1 MSLTDRETW
10 GLIHGVGLGALFLLA
25 FAGGLAGI
33 YSLRPSWLTHT
44 GLSERIARLNIG
56 TTAMAVIAWLTVITG
71 TWIVYPW
78 YRAAPPQGTSGDA
91 LAAFP
96 RSFLL
101 ANPNLA
107 GWHNFGMEWKEHIAW
122 IAPILATAVAYVV
135 IRYGLRLANMPKV
148 RQALLTIFIVA
159 FAAAGVAGLFGAL
172 ITKAAPVH

>member
-10 GLIHGVGLGALFLLA
+10 GLIHGMGLGALFLLA

-44 GLSERIARLNIG
+44 GLRERIVRLNVG

-78 YRAAPPQGTSGDA
+78 YRDAAPTSA
-91 LAAFP
+91 KSL
-96 RSFLL
+96 LL

-122 IAPILATAVAYVV
+122 IAPMLATAVAYIV

-148 RQALLTIFIVA
+148 RQAVLTLFIIA
-159 FAAAGVAGLFGAL
+159 FAAAGIAGLFGAL

>member
-10 GLIHGVGLGALFLLA
+10 GLIHGMGLGALFLLA

-44 GLSERIARLNIG
+44 GLRERIVRLNVG

-71 TWIVYPW
+71 TWIIYPW
-78 YRAAPPQGTSGDA
+78 YRDAAPTSA
-91 LAAFP
+91 KSL
-96 RSFLL
+96 LL

-122 IAPILATAVAYVV
+122 IAPMLATAVAYII

-148 RQALLTIFIVA
+148 RQAVLALFIIA
-159 FAAAGVAGLFGAL
+159 FAAAGIAGLFGAL

>member
-1 MSLTDRETW
+1 M
-10 GLIHGVGLGALFLLA
+10 GLGALFLLA

-44 GLSERIARLNIG
+44 GLRERIVRLNVG

-71 TWIVYPW
+71 TWIIYPW
-78 YRAAPPQGTSGDA
+78 YRDAAPTSA
-91 LAAFP
+91 KSL
-96 RSFLL
+96 LL

-122 IAPILATAVAYVV
+122 IAPMLATAVAYIV

-148 RQALLTIFIVA
+148 RQAVLPLFIIA
-159 FAAAGVAGLFGAL
+159 FAAAGIAGLFGAL